1 MFVEIPPIKYTNTGM
16 TLYTWKIKK
25 YSKVTIDTNISGIY
39 VNLEEFVKIL
49 ESNEVF
55 VYIGSPTCSFGR
67 RSIEPILDVLGD
79 LGVDKFYYYD
89 GGEGQEKTEKY
100 EELMNYMVEKKIVRE
115 RENGKSFGMLLV
127 LKVKNAEIVST
138 VRGSSYNLN
147 ENQSEYDIL
156 TENKEKMY
164 IIDIMTI

>member
-16 TLYTWKIKK
+16 TLYIWEIKK

-55 VYIGSPTCSFGR
+55 VYIGSPTCSFCR

-79 LGVDKFYYYD
+79 LGVYKFYYYD
-89 GGEGQEKTEKY
+89 GGEGQEKTDKY

-115 RENGKSFGMLLV
+115 RENEKKFWYAISIKS
-127 LKVKNAEIVST
+127 
-138 VRGSSYNLN
+138 
-147 ENQSEYDIL
+147 
-156 TENKEKMY
+156 
-164 IIDIMTI
+164 